1 MERLGEEEMNEDVSE
16 SSDGSDE
23 EEGGSDESNSGG
35 SGSTDSADDDGDGS
49 SDSDEDEPVLKYK
62 RFAKEV
68 VSSNERGIEVHICTI
83 AVHSK
88 VKVSL
93 NNLVCIK

>member
-1 MERLGEEEMNEDVSE
+1 MERHGEEEMDEDVSE

-23 EEGGSDESNSGG
+23 EEGGSDESNSG

-68 VSSNERGIEVHICTI
+68 VASNERVEGLKVHICTI

-88 VKVSL
+88 VNV
-93 NNLVCIK
+93 

>member
-1 MERLGEEEMNEDVSE
+1 MERQGEEEM
-16 SSDGSDE
+16 DGSDE
-23 EEGGSDESNSGG
+23 EEGGSDESNSGSG
-35 SGSTDSADDDGDGS
+35 SGSTDSADGDGDGS

-68 VSSNERGIEVHICTI
+68 VSSSFEVHISTI

-88 VKVSL
+88 VKV
-93 NNLVCIK
+93 